1 MQVPVDRGAHIPYTG
16 LAFSFVSQTKNKANG
31 EVWKPFRAPNLAC
44 FLWACFATDP
54 SFIRN
59 HRSSDIPFVLRL
71 GSRASGVPKF
81 RRTVFCHNRAGGQY
95 KQQVFIV
102 LLTIVLGRLQCL
114 RAQFLEPV
122 VELLLRD
129 PALPAKLPFSQAAGA
144 ALLDHTE
151 LVLRPIT
158 ANSPSWC
165 EVSKNALSV
174 FQALGYC
181 LTFAKNTEGG
191 GLLSAYQ
198 LP

>member
-1 MQVPVDRGAHIPYTG
+1 M
-16 LAFSFVSQTKNKANG
+16 
-31 EVWKPFRAPNLAC
+31 
-44 FLWACFATDP
+44 
-54 SFIRN
+54 
-59 HRSSDIPFVLRL
+59 
-71 GSRASGVPKF
+71 
-81 RRTVFCHNRAGGQY
+81 
-95 KQQVFIV
+95 